1 MHTSDEVPVD
11 PNNPQVAGPFT
22 QGVDPAVD
30 GVNEERQT
38 SEGATVSGR
47 FQSPDG
53 DGQGAQ
59 DPGEGWE
66 KQQEDEER
74 HHL

>member
-1 MHTSDEVPVD
+1 MYASDEVPVD
-11 PNNPQVAGPFT
+11 PRDPQVAGPFT
-22 QGVDPAVD
+22 QRVDPAVD
-30 GVNEERQT
+30 GVNEEGQT
-38 SEGATVSGR
+38 SKRATISRG

-59 DPGEGWE
+59 DAGEGWE
-66 KQQEDEER
+66 KEQEDEES